1 VRIRHIRCGQDQARP
16 GVTTRR
22 RCFVGAI
29 AALLAAAG
37 AASAAPAA
45 RAADCGA
52 EAQQTPAPDT
62 QGRAVAAVVCLVN
75 AERERRGL
83 STLAEHPQLEA
94 AGEAHT
100 RDMVRRGFFA
110 HTTPDGVTMA
120 DRLRA
125 SGFIRDGD
133 RWGVGETLAWGR
145 DERARPAAIV
155 AAWLDSPS
163 HRRVLLNPRYR
174 RVGIGL
180 AVGLPAGG
188 ATAPGATYAAELGVR
203 G

>member
-1 VRIRHIRCGQDQARP
+1 MDITHIRCRS
-16 GVTTRR
+16 
-22 RCFVGAI
+22 AI
-29 AALLAAAG
+29 VALLAAA
-37 AASAAPAA
+37 AAPAGA
-45 RAADCGA
+45 PPAAQAADCGA
-52 EAQQTPAPDT
+52 DAQQAPAPDR
-62 QGRAVAAVVCLVN
+62 QGRAVAAVACLVN

-83 STLAEHPQLEA
+83 RTLAEHPQLEA

-100 RDMVRRGFFA
+100 RDMVRQGFFA
-110 HTTPDGVTMA
+110 HTSPDGVTMV

-125 SGFIRDGD
+125 SGFIRDEES
-133 RWGVGETLAWGR
+133 WSVGETLAWGR
-145 DERARPAAIV
+145 EERARPAAIV

-174 RVGIGL
+174 RLGIGL

-188 ATAPGATYAAELGVR
+188 ASAPGATYAAELGVR